1 MRIEFS
7 APTGRAVT
15 AQCNALGS
23 SWNSVQA
30 PTGRN
35 NATAYYALSGL
46 GGQVC
51 RYRSALR
58 WALIFRPVGAGECG
72 ALVAK
77 APTGLGITAQCNA
90 LWSLGKN

>member
-46 GGQVC
+46 GGYCAVFP
-51 RYRSALR
+51 SAMR
-58 WALIFRPVGAGECG
+58 WAFAFRPFGAGKRCAIAPSAMRWAFVFCPVGAG
-72 ALVAK
+72 
-77 APTGLGITAQCNA
+77 GI
-90 LWSLGKN
+90 